1 MHARSHKCIARWRE
15 MSEGYEE
22 KGKRWVRFDRST
34 LGAHHAPRTR
44 VNTACIYLFITRL
57 ASNRD
62 KGLVAG
68 GSRIRRRV
76 YARMRSIPL
85 PFDHL
90 HIHTRIIKSPKS
102 REIEARKACPI
113 LDHLSCCFPSPA
125 LQFTPSVPVIP
136 SLFPSL
142 AVQRIKPINESTPR
156 LVFELKKSNV
166 LDQTVKMSPPRP
178 SSKAYHLSIDKKI
191 DVETHSSSILP

>member
-1 MHARSHKCIARWRE
+1 MQARSHKCIARWRE

-102 REIEARKACPI
+102 REIEARKACPPFSTTYPVVF
-113 LDHLSCCFPSPA
+113 LLQPSNLHRPCPLYPLSFPLSPC
-125 LQFTPSVPVIP
+125 
-136 SLFPSL
+136 
-142 AVQRIKPINESTPR
+142 NELNRLTNPR
-156 LVFELKKSNV
+156 LAWFSNW
-166 LDQTVKMSPPRP
+166 KNRM
-178 SSKAYHLSIDKKI
+178 Y
-191 DVETHSSSILP
+191 

>member
-22 KGKRWVRFDRST
+22 KRKRWVRFDRST
-34 LGAHHAPRTR
+34 LGAHHAPRIR

-166 LDQTVKMSPPRP
+166 LDRTVKMSPPRP

-191 DVETHSSSILP
+191 DIETHSSSIPP

>member
-1 MHARSHKCIARWRE
+1 MHRSLARNERRIRR
-15 MSEGYEE
+15 
-22 KGKRWVRFDRST
+22 KRKKMGEIRPVNAW
-34 LGAHHAPRTR
+34 GAPRPAYTR
-44 VNTACIYLFITRL
+44 QYGVYILIHN

-156 LVFELKKSNV
+156 LVFELKKIECIRSNCKNV
-166 LDQTVKMSPPRP
+166 
-178 SSKAYHLSIDKKI
+178 
-191 DVETHSSSILP
+191 SSSSFFKSVPPLHR

>member
-1 MHARSHKCIARWRE
+1 MHRSLARNERRIRR
-15 MSEGYEE
+15 
-22 KGKRWVRFDRST
+22 KRKKMGEIRPVNAW
-34 LGAHHAPRTR
+34 GAPRPAYTR
-44 VNTACIYLFITRL
+44 QYGVYILIHN

-166 LDQTVKMSPPRP
+166 LDRTVKMSPPRP

-191 DVETHSSSILP
+191 DVETHSSSIP

>member
-1 MHARSHKCIARWRE
+1 MISSIHFQEVFPTRCTRALINASLV
-15 MSEGYEE
+15 GE
-22 KGKRWVRFDRST
+22 KWAKDTKKKEKDGWDST
-34 LGAHHAPRTR
+34 GQRLGRTTPRVH

-156 LVFELKKSNV
+156 LVFELKKIECIRSNCKNV
-166 LDQTVKMSPPRP
+166 
-178 SSKAYHLSIDKKI
+178 
-191 DVETHSSSILP
+191 SSSSFFKSVPPLHR